1 MLQEYESCEPL
12 RPIFLAF
19 AKSVSLLL
27 HQTQMHIYIFAFR
40 NFQEKEFQTFYYTDL
55 FHDVKSGTLLDI
67 PSIKAN
73 FNSRLMGVYYKVR
86 WYDNLSSWYHV
97 YLLKVVY
104 LTLVAKRIYDSA
116 AAMIKAIKF
125 GNESPSLEK
134 FEKLAQSHVDEV
146 RDYRLFF
153 LIKNMYNLEY
163 PLSLGVRGW

>member
-1 MLQEYESCEPL
+1 
-12 RPIFLAF
+12 
-19 AKSVSLLL
+19 
-27 HQTQMHIYIFAFR
+27 MHIYIFAFR

-97 YLLKVVY
+97 YLLKAVY

-146 RDYRLFF
+146 W
-153 LIKNMYNLEY
+153 
-163 PLSLGVRGW
+163 G

>member
-1 MLQEYESCEPL
+1 MLQEYSKRSDNETCEPL
-12 RPIFLAF
+12 RHIILAF

-86 WYDNLSSWYHV
+86 
-97 YLLKVVY
+97 
-104 LTLVAKRIYDSA
+104 
-116 AAMIKAIKF
+116 
-125 GNESPSLEK
+125 
-134 FEKLAQSHVDEV
+134 
-146 RDYRLFF
+146 
-153 LIKNMYNLEY
+153 
-163 PLSLGVRGW
+163 